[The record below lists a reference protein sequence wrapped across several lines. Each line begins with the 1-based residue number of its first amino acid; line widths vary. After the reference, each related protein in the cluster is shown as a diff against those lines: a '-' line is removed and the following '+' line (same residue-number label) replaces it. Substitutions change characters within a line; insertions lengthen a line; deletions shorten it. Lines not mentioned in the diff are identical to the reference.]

1 MQRLMK
7 DLKNGQL
14 DQITAKAYLDINVF
28 SYLEQSL
35 NHLLET
41 IERNGEFE
49 NYVEML
55 ADRQEKEQRE
65 LRRRAREMKRL
76 ELGDAYISSESEES
90 IHDTEEENTSDDES
104 YDQEVENQIVALGNS
119 PPSGLRIRPKEIEII
134 GEIGD
139 GIKTEQL
146 EDDGQSIAINADQ
159 INLVNESF
167 NPLRFIALHLKE
179 LNEERLMKLSITS
192 TS

>member
-104 YDQEVENQIVALGNS
+104 YDQEVEN
-119 PPSGLRIRPKEIEII
+119 
-134 GEIGD
+134 
-139 GIKTEQL
+139 
-146 EDDGQSIAINADQ
+146 
-159 INLVNESF
+159 
-167 NPLRFIALHLKE
+167 
-179 LNEERLMKLSITS
+179 
-192 TS
+192 